1 MTATPARDRLSIY
14 GASDYAVSAGKG
26 DFTVHV
32 IVGLDPDGTLY
43 LLDLYRAQSDT
54 ATSVDAFLDMVK
66 LWKPIG
72 FAQEAGQINS
82 SIGPFMRERMKQ
94 REIFVATETFPTKG
108 DKTVRAQSIRGRL
121 AVSGM
126 FVPQAADWWPDVRA
140 ELLSFPAARH
150 DDVADA
156 LGLIG
161 QILDRMFTPS
171 APVEKAAP
179 KIFGVNVTMDD
190 IWAAHDR
197 RWKKSPQ
204 RIS

>member
-1 MTATPARDRLSIY
+1 MPSALARE
-14 GASDYAVSAGKG
+14 

-94 REIFVATETFPTKG
+94 RKIFVATETFPTKG
-108 DKTVRAQSIRGRL
+108 DKSVRCQSIRGRL

-126 FVPQAADWWPDVRA
+126 FVPQADWWPDVRA
-140 ELLSFPAARH
+140 ELFNFPPARH
-150 DDVADA
+150 DDCADA

-161 QILDRMFTPS
+161 QILDRMS
-171 APVEKAAP
+171 APSVPAEKP
-179 KIFGVNVTMDD
+179 KPKVLSFESGKTTLTLTDLFDEDD
-190 IWAAHDR
+190 RKYR
-197 RWKKSPQ
+197 RGSSR
-204 RIS
+204 RI

>member
-1 MTATPARDRLSIY
+1 MVRRITPS
-14 GASDYAVSAGKG
+14 VQVEG

-54 ATSVDAFLDMVK
+54 ATSVDAFLDLVR

-126 FVPQAADWWPDVRA
+126 FVPQADWWAEVARLYHSRRRA
-140 ELLSFPAARH
+140 TTTS
-150 DDVADA
+150 
-156 LGLIG
+156 
-161 QILDRMFTPS
+161 QTPW
-171 APVEKAAP
+171 
-179 KIFGVNVTMDD
+179 G
-190 IWAAHDR
+190 
-197 RWKKSPQ
+197 
-204 RIS
+204 